1 MSEPWER
8 IPLRVVW
15 RCVNLFVPTRPS
27 RRHFRQKMW
36 EGWKNVQVGGEKM
49 NVFPCSIVKI
59 SDILWP
65 MTWLALNIPQKYVSL
80 LLENEIR

>member
-1 MSEPWER
+1 
-8 IPLRVVW
+8 
-15 RCVNLFVPTRPS
+15 
-27 RRHFRQKMW
+27 
-36 EGWKNVQVGGEKM
+36 M